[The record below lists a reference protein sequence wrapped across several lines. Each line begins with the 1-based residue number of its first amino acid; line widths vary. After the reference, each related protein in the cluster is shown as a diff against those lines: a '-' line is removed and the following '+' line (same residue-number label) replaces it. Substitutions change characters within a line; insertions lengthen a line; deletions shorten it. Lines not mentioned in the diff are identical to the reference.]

1 MGEPSKRQTSDL
13 HPNESEKK
21 KMFLHITLTL
31 DRLHSIA
38 GEFEDKMFFSL
49 LSKEGKNKSHFKI
62 VESLLVTLDSLTD
75 LKDSHEHLSVFCFE
89 LCEHYFSVSRS
100 EKTLVITPAPSF
112 HSWWFLL
119 EGF

>member
-1 MGEPSKRQTSDL
+1 
-13 HPNESEKK
+13 
-21 KMFLHITLTL
+21 MFLHTNLTL

-38 GEFEDKMFFSL
+38 AEFEDKKFFSL
-49 LSKEGKNKSHFKI
+49 FTKERKNKSHFKI
-62 VESLLVTLDSLTD
+62 FESLLVTLDSLTD
-75 LKDSHEHLSVFCFE
+75 LKDSHEHFNVFCFE

-112 HSWWFLL
+112 HAWWFLL

>member
-1 MGEPSKRQTSDL
+1 MR
-13 HPNESEKK
+13 PNEPKK
-21 KMFLHITLTL
+21 KMFLHTTLTL

-38 GEFEDKMFFSL
+38 AEFEDKKFFSL
-49 LSKEGKNKSHFKI
+49 LMKERKNKSHFEI
-62 VESLLVTLDSLTD
+62 FESLLVTLDSLKD
-75 LKDSHEHLSVFCFE
+75 LKDSHEHFNVFCFE

-112 HSWWFLL
+112 HAWWFLL